1 MKDFTDAAIALLY
14 GLHMAA
20 DGVIPVDLQMEAS
33 NRGLLKELE
42 ASDG

>member
-1 MKDFTDAAIALLY
+1 MKHLTDAAVALLY

-20 DGVIPVDLQMEAS
+20 DGVIPVDLQMEAA

-42 ASDG
+42 AVDG